1 MNNYFQIYEY
11 GHNLKAWLEIYQLQG
26 NATLWWEEVK
36 IVQNINEQEVTQ
48 EEFHKNFKEKYLTT

>member
-36 IVQNINEQEVTQ
+36 IVQNINEQEVT
-48 EEFHKNFKEKYLTT
+48 